1 MKNIVLVLMLIP
13 YAYFSQEKTLQ
24 DLRRSY
30 CIKDCNKFQ
39 IEQNWIK
46 QNNPPPLPKVGVYP
60 KLKRIFN
67 IQFNDRMK
75 LYPFNKYDSIYVV
88 NPVYVKNVNE
98 PRNYI
103 DEKYHNVK
111 RLLSKTE
118 RDRLSDILFNH
129 YYLNS
134 FGAVT
139 SFHEDIGCDCIQFEY
154 PKIIFLFKKNGKFE
168 KYMAFPDNGLNRYN
182 FSNDEWNYIDWSMEK
197 ENLILKMFKK
207 DILPDENCKGKVYTP
222 PPSPNK

>member
-1 MKNIVLVLMLIP
+1 MKNIVLILMLIP

-24 DLRRSY
+24 DLRSSY

-39 IEQNWIK
+39 IEQNWIQ
-46 QNNPPPLPKVGVYP
+46 QNNPPALPRAGVNP

-67 IQFNDRMK
+67 IPFSDRMK

-111 RLLSKTE
+111 RLLSETE
-118 RDRLSDILFNH
+118 RNRLSDILFNH
-129 YYLNS
+129 YDLNS

-139 SFHEDIGCDCIQFEY
+139 SFHEDIGCECIQFEY

-168 KYMAFPDNGLNRYN
+168 KYMALPDNGLNRYN

-197 ENLILKMFKK
+197 ENMILKMFKK

>member
-1 MKNIVLVLMLIP
+1 MLIP

-24 DLRRSY
+24 DLRSSY

-39 IEQNWIK
+39 TEQNWIQ
-46 QNNPPPLPKVGVYP
+46 QNNPPPLPRAGVNP
-60 KLKRIFN
+60 KLKRIFD
-67 IQFNDRMK
+67 IPFSDRMK

-111 RLLSKTE
+111 RLLSETE
-118 RDRLSDILFNH
+118 RSRLSDVLFNH
-129 YYLNS
+129 YDLNS

-139 SFHEDIGCDCIQFEY
+139 SFNEDIGCDCIQFEY

-168 KYMAFPDNGLNRYN
+168 KYMALPDNGLNRYN

-197 ENLILKMFKK
+197 ENMILKMFKK
-207 DILPDENCKGKVYTP
+207 DILPDENCKGKLYTP

>member
-1 MKNIVLVLMLIP
+1 MKNIVLILMLIP

-24 DLRRSY
+24 DLRSSY

-39 IEQNWIK
+39 TEQNWIK
-46 QNNPPPLPKVGVYP
+46 QNNPPPLPKVGVYT

-67 IQFNDRMK
+67 IPFNDRMK

-118 RDRLSDILFNH
+118 IDRLSDILFNH

-154 PKIIFLFKKNGKFE
+154 PKIILLFKKNGNFE
-168 KYMAFPDNGLNRYN
+168 KYIAFPDNGLNRYN

-207 DILPDENCKGKVYTP
+207 DILPDENYKGKVYTP
-222 PPSPNK
+222 PPSLNK